1 VRFGFGFE
9 ANAEV
14 EIISVNNVH
23 IASYLHDLLVAA
35 HRRLSSR
42 MDAIAQRVEAS
53 KNMQAL
59 GQSMSDVVKTMGL
72 AMEAMDV
79 EKVR

>member
-1 VRFGFGFE
+1 
-9 ANAEV
+9 
-14 EIISVNNVH
+14 
-23 IASYLHDLLVAA
+23 
-35 HRRLSSR
+35 

-59 GQSMSDVVKTMGL
+59 GQSMSDVVQTMGL

-79 EKVR
+79 EKVRRLEHRSVCF